1 MSPDTS
7 IPIVA
12 TTRTAGVNCGS
23 AHEARVAEP
32 FPIAR
37 VVRDGDVTKFCQVTP
52 DGYEIESVLIP
63 MGARENTWHTLCVS
77 SQIGC
82 KRGCTF
88 CQTAQMGLIRNLTA
102 DEIVGQVEAA
112 RDVLGATVRNV
123 VFMGMGEPMDN
134 LDNVVAAITA
144 MHEDRINQIP
154 RRRITVSTVGRCDG
168 IRRLAALRWRRLNL
182 AVSLNAPNDEV
193 RSQIMPINRIEPMAL
208 LRDAIAEYPVRAGGH
223 VLIEYV
229 LIRGLNDKLDHARQ
243 LAEYLRGLH
252 TCVNLIPY
260 NPREESPYETPDEDT
275 VVRFQVE
282 LMSAGQLC
290 FRRGTKGTAAM
301 AACGQ
306 LGNLELRRARKSEV
320 A

>member
-134 LDNVVAAITA
+134 LDAVIESITRLHHDPA
-144 MHEDRINQIP
+144 RQIP

-182 AVSLNAPNDEV
+182 AVSLNAPNDTI
-193 RSQIMPINRIEPMAL
+193 RSQIMPINRVEPMAE
-208 LRDAIAEYPVRAGGH
+208 LRRAIAEYPVRAGGH

-229 LIRGLNDKLDHARQ
+229 LIRGLNDASEHARE
-243 LAEYLRGLH
+243 LAAYLRGLP

-260 NPREESPYETPDEDT
+260 NPRQNSPYDVPDEET
-275 VVRFQVE
+275 VVAFQQV
-282 LMSAGQLC
+282 LMNAGQLA
-290 FRRGTKGTAAM
+290 FRRNTKGRAAM

-306 LGNLELRRARKSEV
+306 LGTLAARRRQA
-320 A
+320 